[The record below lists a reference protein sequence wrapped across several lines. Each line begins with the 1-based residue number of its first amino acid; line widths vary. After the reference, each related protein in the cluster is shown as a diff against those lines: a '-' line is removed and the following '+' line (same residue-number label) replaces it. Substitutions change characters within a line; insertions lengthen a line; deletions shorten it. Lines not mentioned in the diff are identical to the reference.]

1 MRCFDGS
8 EQQRRDPH
16 TSRAQRARGRCAIVH
31 LKPRVV
37 SPWRF
42 SKKITG
48 FVTSRS
54 ESSLNLPHFRYH
66 SIVAPWVAMWGG
78 MERGAVRRG
87 CGHSLGWVD
96 REDIGPLQWH
106 FLQCELAPEK
116 TIRWRAAVRTALT
129 AATTGLVVVEAIV
142 AC

>member
-1 MRCFDGS
+1 MVAGVMWRQARRRRWCHWQKRCGDL
-8 EQQRRDPH
+8 R
-16 TSRAQRARGRCAIVH
+16 
-31 LKPRVV
+31 
-37 SPWRF
+37 
-42 SKKITG
+42 
-48 FVTSRS
+48 
-54 ESSLNLPHFRYH
+54 
-66 SIVAPWVAMWGG
+66 VAMWGG
-78 MERGAVRRG
+78 MERGAVTCR
-87 CGHSLGWVD
+87 CGHSLGCVD